1 MSSPEEPP
9 GLPTPTSN
17 ENSRKHNRP
26 DDDEQPQ
33 KVQRRRIACQ
43 RCRGRKVKCDNVR
56 PSCGSCVESGK
67 QCVYVDGGR
76 EKSPEASIPAQLM
89 SRLDQ
94 ILAGVQ
100 GITASLRPQDSIHEH
115 RIQDPV
121 SGSPGIS
128 EISNITPNFQQ
139 PATIDDAQKDYL
151 RIPSTNTTADTI
163 LTWPIYAGEYPPGYL
178 IEAILGKG
186 EDDKS
191 DAFVVRHGEFESLSD
206 ERIPSLIDRFLR
218 NVHTKNPILDVDA
231 LIQYGQTAAA
241 NGPGW
246 DAQSCLV
253 LLACALGSISYSFE
267 TSIANQT
274 EMVAGSAPT
283 SASTYKKELRQGES
297 CYALACRRL
306 GLLKHTIL
314 GAQCYFYSAVY
325 LMYTFAPLQ
334 AWNHFCQASTFYQLS
349 FRKISKVSETPRLD
363 GLSLTHRR
371 LEQSLYWSCFKSECE
386 IRVELPLPQSGI
398 ASIEYPHLF
407 PSPPSHSR
415 NSTGRTLHGSEIL
428 SADPGLMHDSD
439 KDLNEEKSWYYYLT
453 EVALRRISNRIL
465 STFYRQDH
473 TNWTNILPLIP
484 IAKEFES
491 QILVWSANLPP
502 AMQYDVNLTTEEGP
516 SRELSWATGNRLLEM
531 RSWLYQPFLY
541 HAIHADSQT
550 DHVRENPVLQ
560 SLVEAAMDCHLET
573 VQKRCFRHRHHG
585 IWFDIRA
592 VVTAA
597 FSVIAAAKS
606 GKVTVRQ
613 EWADHIPT
621 VIGTLAFWENE
632 SPDLVRTR
640 QVLERL
646 FMEVGYFNTR

>member
-1 MSSPEEPP
+1 MFGPVADPVS
-9 GLPTPTSN
+9 
-17 ENSRKHNRP
+17 
-26 DDDEQPQ
+26 
-33 KVQRRRIACQ
+33 I
-43 RCRGRKVKCDNVR
+43 RGA
-56 PSCGSCVESGK
+56 S
-67 QCVYVDGGR
+67 VYMLIVGGR
-76 EKSPEASIPAQLM
+76 SRRMCNLQLLSHAGILTTYREVSIPPQLM

-100 GITASLRPQDSIHEH
+100 GITATLRPQGMCTYIHG
-115 RIQDPV
+115 IQSPHKPRVRLVEFILTKYTGHGHEKQMQDTV
-121 SGSPGIS
+121 NGSPRHS
-128 EISNITPNFQQ
+128 EISSIAPSLQQ

-163 LTWPIYAGEYPPGYL
+163 LTWPVFGGEYPPESL
-178 IEAILGKG
+178 IEAILGKC

-191 DAFVVRHGEFESLSD
+191 DAFTVRYGEFESLSD

-231 LIQYGQTAAA
+231 LLRYGQAAA
-241 NGPGW
+241 AAGPGW
-246 DAQSCLV
+246 DAPSCLV
-253 LLACALGSISYSFE
+253 LLACALGSVSYSFE
-267 TSIANQT
+267 SSIANQT
-274 EMVAGSAPT
+274 DMGSSGSSRT
-283 SASTYKKELRQGES
+283 SASTYKKELRQAES

-325 LMYTFAPLQ
+325 LMYTFSPLQ

-349 FRKISKVSETPRLD
+349 FRKISKLSEKPPLQGNLD

-415 NSTGRTLHGSEIL
+415 NTLHSSEML
-428 SADPGLMHDSD
+428 PADRGLMDDSD

-473 TNWTNILPLIP
+473 TNWKNILPLIP

-502 AMQYDVNLTTEEGP
+502 AMQYDVSLTEEGP

-541 HAIHADSQT
+541 HAIHADTQT
-550 DHVRENPVLQ
+550 AHVRENPVLQ

-573 VQKRCFRHRHHG
+573 VQKRSFRHRHHG

-592 VVTAA
+592 IVSAA

-606 GKVTVRQ
+606 GKVTVRE
-613 EWADHIPT
+613 EWGGHIAH
-621 VIGTLAFWENE
+621 IISTLAFWEGE

-646 FMEVGYFNTR
+646 FHEVGYFNSP

>member
-1 MSSPEEPP
+1 M
-9 GLPTPTSN
+9 TPS
-17 ENSRKHNRP
+17 
-26 DDDEQPQ
+26 
-33 KVQRRRIACQ
+33 
-43 RCRGRKVKCDNVR
+43 
-56 PSCGSCVESGK
+56 
-67 QCVYVDGGR
+67 
-76 EKSPEASIPAQLM
+76 
-89 SRLDQ
+89 
-94 ILAGVQ
+94 
-100 GITASLRPQDSIHEH
+100 
-115 RIQDPV
+115 
-121 SGSPGIS
+121 
-128 EISNITPNFQQ
+128 FQH

-274 EMVAGSAPT
+274 EMGLAGPPPT

-349 FRKISKVSETPRLD
+349 FRKISKVSENPRLD

-415 NSTGRTLHGSEIL
+415 NSSGRTLHGSEML
-428 SADPGLMHDSD
+428 SDPGLMQDSD
-439 KDLNEEKSWYYYLT
+439 KDLNEERSWYYYLT

-473 TNWTNILPLIP
+473 TDWKNILPLIP

-502 AMQYDVNLTTEEGP
+502 AMQYDVNLTEEGP

-541 HAIHADSQT
+541 HAIHADTQT

-606 GKVTVRQ
+606 GKVTVRE
-613 EWADHIPT
+613 EWAEHIPT
-621 VIGTLAFWENE
+621 VIGTLAFWEDE

-646 FMEVGYFNTR
+646 FMEVGYFNTP

>member
-1 MSSPEEPP
+1 MFYVHGGLESPNFSSVEFILINHTDYVHE
-9 GLPTPTSN
+9 
-17 ENSRKHNRP
+17 KQIP
-26 DDDEQPQ
+26 DP
-33 KVQRRRIACQ
+33 I
-43 RCRGRKVKCDNVR
+43 
-56 PSCGSCVESGK
+56 
-67 QCVYVDGGR
+67 
-76 EKSPEASIPAQLM
+76 
-89 SRLDQ
+89 
-94 ILAGVQ
+94 
-100 GITASLRPQDSIHEH
+100 
-115 RIQDPV
+115 
-121 SGSPGIS
+121 SGSPRHS
-128 EISNITPNFQQ
+128 EISSIAPSFQQ
-139 PATIDDAQKDYL
+139 TATIDDAQKDYL
-151 RIPSTNTTADTI
+151 RIPSANTTADTI
-163 LTWPIYAGEYPPGYL
+163 LTWPIFGGEYPPGYL

-186 EDDKS
+186 EDDKG
-191 DAFVVRHGEFESLSD
+191 DAFVVRYGEFESLSD

-231 LIQYGQTAAA
+231 LLQYGQTAAA

-246 DAQSCLV
+246 DAPSCLV
-253 LLACALGSISYSFE
+253 LLACALGSVSFSFE
-267 TSIANQT
+267 TSVANQT
-274 EMVAGSAPT
+274 EMLSAGSSAT
-283 SASTYKKELRQGES
+283 SVSTYKKELRQAES

-314 GAQCYFYSAVY
+314 GAQCFFYSAVY

-349 FRKISKVSETPRLD
+349 FRKISRASETPRLD

-371 LEQSLYWSCFKSECE
+371 IEQSLYWSCFKSECE

-415 NSTGRTLHGSEIL
+415 NSTGRTLHGSEML
-428 SADPGLMHDSD
+428 STEPGLMHDSD
-439 KDLNEEKSWYYYLT
+439 KDLNEERSWYYYLT

-473 TNWTNILPLIP
+473 TNWNNISPLIP

-502 AMQYDVNLTTEEGP
+502 AMQYDVNLTEEGP
-516 SRELSWATGNRLLEM
+516 SRELSWATTNRLLEM

-541 HAIHADSQT
+541 HAIHADT
-550 DHVRENPVLQ
+550 HANHIRENPVLQ
-560 SLVEAAMDCHLET
+560 SLVQAAMDCHLET
-573 VQKRCFRHRHHG
+573 VQKRSFRHRHHG

-592 VVTAA
+592 TVSAA

-606 GKVTVRQ
+606 GKVTVGE
-613 EWADHIPT
+613 EWADHISN
-621 VIGTLAFWENE
+621 IIATLAFWERE

-646 FMEVGYFNTR
+646 FMEVGYFHTP

>member
-1 MSSPEEPP
+1 MSSPEDLP
-9 GLPTPTSN
+9 GLPTTPTTSG
-17 ENSRKHNRP
+17 ETSRKHNRP

-33 KVQRRRIACQ
+33 KLLRRRIAFADPVLS
-43 RCRGRKVKCDNVR
+43 RGANVE
-56 PSCGSCVESGK
+56 V
-67 QCVYVDGGR
+67 
-76 EKSPEASIPAQLM
+76 SIPPQLI

-100 GITASLRPQDSIHEH
+100 GITASLRPQANGHEKQ
-115 RIQDPV
+115 IQDQV
-121 SGSPGIS
+121 SESPRYS
-128 EISNITPNFQQ
+128 EISSIAPSFQQ

-163 LTWPIYAGEYPPGYL
+163 LTWPIFAGEYPPEYL
-178 IEAILGKG
+178 IEAILGKAA
-186 EDDKS
+186 DDKG
-191 DAFVVRHGEFESLSD
+191 DAFVVRHGDFESLSD

-231 LIQYGQTAAA
+231 LLQYGQAAAA

-246 DAQSCLV
+246 DAPSCLV
-253 LLACALGSISYSFE
+253 LLACALGSVSFSFE
-267 TSIANQT
+267 SSIANQT
-274 EMVAGSAPT
+274 EMSSARPTPT
-283 SASTYKKELRQGES
+283 STSTYKKELRQAES
-297 CYALACRRL
+297 CYVLACRRL

-325 LMYTFAPLQ
+325 LMYTFSPLQ

-349 FRKISKVSETPRLD
+349 FRKISKMSETPRLQGSLD

-415 NSTGRTLHGSEIL
+415 SEML
-428 SADPGLMHDSD
+428 SADRGLMHDTD

-473 TNWTNILPLIP
+473 RNWNNILPLIP

-491 QILVWSANLPP
+491 QILVWSDNLPP
-502 AMQYDVNLTTEEGP
+502 AMQYDVNLTEEGP

-541 HAIHADSQT
+541 HAIHADTQT
-550 DHVRENPVLQ
+550 SHVRENPVLQ

-573 VQKRCFRHRHHG
+573 VQKRSFRHRHHG

-592 VVTAA
+592 VVSAA

-606 GKVTVRQ
+606 GKVTVRE
-613 EWADHIPT
+613 EWADHIT
-621 VIGTLAFWENE
+621 HIIATLAFWESE

-646 FMEVGYFNTR
+646 FHEVGYFNTP

>member
-1 MSSPEEPP
+1 MSSPDLP
-9 GLPTPTSN
+9 GLPPTPNDS
-17 ENSRKHNRP
+17 SRKHGRP
-26 DDDEQPQ
+26 DEDEQPQ
-33 KVQRRRIACQ
+33 KLQRRRIACQ
-43 RCRGRKVKCDNVR
+43 RCRGRKVKCDNSR
-56 PSCGSCVESGK
+56 PSCGSCVESGRE
-67 QCVYVDGGR
+67 CVYFDSGR
-76 EKSPEASIPAQLM
+76 EKSPEASIPPLLM
-89 SRLDQ
+89 NRLDQ

-100 GITASLRPQDSIHEH
+100 DITASLRPQGNGHVNHMRDQVGE
-115 RIQDPV
+115 
-121 SGSPGIS
+121 SPRHS
-128 EISNITPNFQQ
+128 EISNVTPTFQQ

-163 LTWPIYAGEYPPGYL
+163 LTWPIFAGEYPPEYL

-191 DAFVVRHGEFESLSD
+191 DAFTVRYGEFESLSD

-231 LIQYGQTAAA
+231 LLQYGQTAAA
-241 NGPGW
+241 RGPGW
-246 DAQSCLV
+246 DAPSCLV
-253 LLACALGSISYSFE
+253 LLACALGSVSFSFE
-267 TSIANQT
+267 SSIAKQT
-274 EMVAGSAPT
+274 EMSSAGLTRT
-283 SASTYKKELRQGES
+283 SASTYKKELRQAES

-349 FRKISKVSETPRLD
+349 FRKISKMSETPRLD

-415 NSTGRTLHGSEIL
+415 NSSGRTLHGSEML
-428 SADPGLMHDSD
+428 STDPGSMHDSD
-439 KDLNEEKSWYYYLT
+439 KDQNEEKSWYYYLT

-473 TNWTNILPLIP
+473 TNWNDILPLIP

-502 AMQYDVNLTTEEGP
+502 AMQYDVNLTEEGP

-541 HAIHADSQT
+541 HAIHT
-550 DHVRENPVLQ
+550 DTRAAHIRENPVLQ
-560 SLVEAAMDCHLET
+560 SLVQAAMDCHLET
-573 VQKRCFRHRHHG
+573 VQKRSFRHRHHG

-592 VVTAA
+592 VVSAA

-606 GKVTVRQ
+606 GRVKVGA
-613 EWADHIPT
+613 EWGGHVTQIIA
-621 VIGTLAFWENE
+621 TLAFWEGE

-646 FMEVGYFNTR
+646 FQEVGYFNSP

>member
-1 MSSPEEPP
+1 M
-9 GLPTPTSN
+9 
-17 ENSRKHNRP
+17 
-26 DDDEQPQ
+26 
-33 KVQRRRIACQ
+33 A
-43 RCRGRKVKCDNVR
+43 
-56 PSCGSCVESGK
+56 PSV
-67 QCVYVDGGR
+67 
-76 EKSPEASIPAQLM
+76 
-89 SRLDQ
+89 
-94 ILAGVQ
+94 
-100 GITASLRPQDSIHEH
+100 
-115 RIQDPV
+115 
-121 SGSPGIS
+121 
-128 EISNITPNFQQ
+128 QQ

-151 RIPSTNTTADTI
+151 RIPSANTTADTI
-163 LTWPIYAGEYPPGYL
+163 LTWPIFGGEYPPGYL

-186 EDDKS
+186 EDDTS
-191 DAFVVRHGEFESLSD
+191 DAFTVRHGEFESLSD

-231 LIQYGQTAAA
+231 LLQYGRTAAA
-241 NGPGW
+241 RGPAW

-253 LLACALGSISYSFE
+253 LLACALGSVSFSFE
-267 TSIANQT
+267 HSVANQAG
-274 EMVAGSAPT
+274 MGAGSSAT
-283 SASTYKKELRQGES
+283 SASTYKKDLRQAES

-334 AWNHFCQASTFYQLS
+334 AWNHFCQASTYYQLS
-349 FRKISKVSETPRLD
+349 FRKISMTEAPRPQGNLD
-363 GLSLTHRR
+363 GSSLTHRR
-371 LEQSLYWSCFKSECE
+371 IEQSLYWSCFKSECE

-415 NSTGRTLHGSEIL
+415 NSSGRTLHGSEML
-428 SADPGLMHDSD
+428 STDPAAGLMHDTD
-439 KDLNEEKSWYYYLT
+439 KDLDEERSWYYYLT

-473 TNWTNILPLIP
+473 TNWKNIAPLIP

-502 AMQYDVNLTTEEGP
+502 AMQYDVNLSEEGP
-516 SRELSWATGNRLLEM
+516 SRELSWATTNRLLEM

-541 HAIHADSQT
+541 HAIHADTQT
-550 DHVRENPVLQ
+550 SPVRENPVLQ

-573 VQKRCFRHRHHG
+573 VQKRSFRHRHHG

-592 VVTAA
+592 IVSAA

-606 GKVTVRQ
+606 GKVTVGE
-613 EWADHIPT
+613 EWGGHIAG
-621 VIGTLAFWENE
+621 IIATLAFWEGE

-646 FMEVGYFNTR
+646 FVEVGYFNTP

>member
-56 PSCGSCVESGK
+56 PSCGSCVESGRE
-67 QCVYVDGGR
+67 CVYVDGGR
-76 EKSPEASIPAQLM
+76 EKSPETSIPAQLM

-100 GITASLRPQDSIHEH
+100 GITASLRPQDSIHVY

-128 EISNITPNFQQ
+128 EISNITPSFQQ

-274 EMVAGSAPT
+274 EMVAGSTPT
-283 SASTYKKELRQGES
+283 SASIYKKELRQ
-297 CYALACRRL
+297 
-306 GLLKHTIL
+306 
-314 GAQCYFYSAVY
+314 
-325 LMYTFAPLQ
+325 
-334 AWNHFCQASTFYQLS
+334 
-349 FRKISKVSETPRLD
+349 D

-415 NSTGRTLHGSEIL
+415 NSSGRTLHGSEML

-491 QILVWSANLPP
+491 QILVWSTNLPP
-502 AMQYDVNLTTEEGP
+502 AMQYDVNLTAEEGP

>member
-1 MSSPEEPP
+1 MKPRGNTIDLMMMMS
-9 GLPTPTSN
+9 
-17 ENSRKHNRP
+17 NRTKSC
-26 DDDEQPQ
+26 DG
-33 KVQRRRIACQ
+33 ASHA
-43 RCRGRKVKCDNVR
+43 RGV
-56 PSCGSCVESGK
+56 G
-67 QCVYVDGGR
+67 GGR
-76 EKSPEASIPAQLM
+76 EVPIPAQLM
-89 SRLDQ
+89 NRLDQ

-100 GITASLRPQDSIHEH
+100 GITASLRPQDYSHEKK
-115 RIQDPV
+115 IQDPV
-121 SGSPGIS
+121 TGSPRHS
-128 EISNITPNFQQ
+128 EISSMTPSFQQ

-163 LTWPIYAGEYPPGYL
+163 LTWPIFAGEYPPGYL

-231 LIQYGQTAAA
+231 LLQYGQTAAA

-246 DAQSCLV
+246 DAPSCLV
-253 LLACALGSISYSFE
+253 LLACALGSISFSFE
-267 TSIANQT
+267 TSIANQSQ
-274 EMVAGSAPT
+274 MSSAGSTPT
-283 SASTYKKELRQGES
+283 SASTYKKELRQAES

-306 GLLKHTIL
+306 GLLKHTII

-349 FRKISKVSETPRLD
+349 FRKIFKVSETPRLD
-363 GLSLTHRR
+363 GLSLTNRR

-407 PSPPSHSR
+407 PSPPSNSR
-415 NSTGRTLHGSEIL
+415 NSRHSSGRTLHGSEML
-428 SADPGLMHDSD
+428 SDPQLVHDTD
-439 KDLNEEKSWYYYLT
+439 KDLDEERSWYYYLT

-473 TNWTNILPLIP
+473 TDWRNILPLIP

-491 QILVWSANLPP
+491 QISVWSANLPP
-502 AMQYDVNLTTEEGP
+502 AMQYDVNLTEERP
-516 SRELSWATGNRLLEM
+516 SRELSWATTNRLLEM

-541 HAIHADSQT
+541 HAIHADPQT
-550 DHVRENPVLQ
+550 AHVGENPVLQ
-560 SLVEAAMDCHLET
+560 SLVEAAMECHLET

-592 VVTAA
+592 IVSAA

-606 GKVTVRQ
+606 GKVTVRE
-613 EWADHIPT
+613 EWADHIAH
-621 VIGTLAFWENE
+621 IIETLAFWESE

-646 FMEVGYFNTR
+646 FMGMGYFNTP